1 MSRLLVIGN
10 INLETTLR
18 VAAFPILYQSASFVP
33 FGIDN
38 AVSGVGYNLAKTL
51 SVLGDD
57 VVLAGIIGRDR
68 TAAMVREQLR
78 VDGID
83 DRYVVG
89 QVEETAL
96 SVVAY
101 DESGRRAVFV
111 DVKDLME
118 QVYPPRL
125 FGEALAEVEAV
136 LFTQVGYCRPLLA
149 PARAAGKLVA
159 VDLQLISDLDDPY
172 KRPYLEAANVVFMSD
187 EQLPEVPET
196 WGNRLLERYP
206 AVQVVGIGLGA
217 AGAMLAVRGVG
228 PPVRVPAV
236 TTRPVVNTSGAG
248 DALFACF
255 MHYYTITRDA
265 GDALRRAVV
274 FASYK
279 IGVTGSSQGLLDA
292 DSLEALYGSL
302 SS

>member
-1 MSRLLVIGN
+1 
-10 INLETTLR
+10 
-18 VAAFPILYQSASFVP
+18 
-33 FGIDN
+33 
-38 AVSGVGYNLAKTL
+38 
-51 SVLGDD
+51 
-57 VVLAGIIGRDR
+57 

-78 VDGID
+78 DDGID
-83 DRYVVG
+83 DYHVVG
-89 QVEETAL
+89 QVEKTAL

-125 FGEALAEVEAV
+125 FEEALAGVEAV
-136 LFTQVGYCRPLLA
+136 LFTQVGYCCPLLA

-159 VDLQLISDLDDPY
+159 VDLQLISGLDDPY
-172 KRPYLEAANVVFMSD
+172 KRPYLEAADVVFMSD
-187 EQLPEVPET
+187 EQLPEAPET
-196 WGNRLLERYP
+196 WAMRLLERYP
-206 AVQVVGIGLGA
+206 AAQVVGIGMGA
-217 AGAMLAVRGVG
+217 AGALLAVRGNG

-255 MHYYTITRDA
+255 MHYYTLTRDA
-265 GDALRRAVV
+265 EDALRRAVV

-279 IGVTGSSQGLLDA
+279 IGETGSSRGLLDSA
-292 DSLEALYGSL
+292 GLDALYDSLRG
-302 SS
+302 

>member
-10 INLETTLR
+10 VNLETALR
-18 VAAFPILYQSASFVP
+18 VAAFPVPYESASFVP
-33 FGIDN
+33 FGIDS

-57 VVLAGIIGRDR
+57 VVLAAIIGQDR
-68 TAAMVREQLR
+68 TAAMTREQLR
-78 VDGID
+78 DDGID
-83 DRYVVG
+83 DRYVLG
-89 QVEETAL
+89 QVEKTAL

-118 QVYPPRL
+118 QIYPPSL
-125 FGEALAEVEAV
+125 FDEALAGVEAV

-172 KRPYLEAANVVFMSD
+172 KRPYLEAANIVFMSD
-187 EQLPEVPET
+187 EQLPEPPET
-196 WGNRLLERYP
+196 WAMHLLERYP
-206 AVQVVGIGLGA
+206 AHVVGIGMGA
-217 AGAMLAVRGVG
+217 AGALLLVRGAG
-228 PPVRVPAV
+228 PPVRMPAI
-236 TTRPVVNTSGAG
+236 TTRPVVNASGAG

-255 MHYYTITRDA
+255 MHYYTLTRDA
-265 GDALRRAVV
+265 EDALRRAVV

-279 IGVTGSSQGLLDA
+279 IGESGSSQGLLDA
-292 DSLEALYGSL
+292 AGLDALYNSL
-302 SS
+302 RR